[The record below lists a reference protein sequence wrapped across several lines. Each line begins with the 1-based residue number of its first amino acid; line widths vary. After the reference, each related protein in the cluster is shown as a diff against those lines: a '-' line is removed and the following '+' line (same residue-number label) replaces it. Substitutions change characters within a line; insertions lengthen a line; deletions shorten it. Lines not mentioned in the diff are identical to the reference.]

1 MRQVLNRDTS
11 STNVEYFNYLD
22 IEKTYFE
29 AYRFSKLKNPIK
41 FDNEY
46 FNNHSAPMELEDLEI
61 LESVVEWD
69 EIIFGPSSIKIK
81 NTKIDN
87 VISYKY
93 YNKAQK

>member
-1 MRQVLNRDTS
+1 
-11 STNVEYFNYLD
+11 
-22 IEKTYFE
+22 
-29 AYRFSKLKNPIK
+29 
-41 FDNEY
+41 
-46 FNNHSAPMELEDLEI
+46 MELEDLEI

-81 NTKIDN
+81 NTKIEN